1 MVKTSLVLGVLALLP
16 ALGDLQQPSTAKT
29 AVEKAVAQKAVV
41 ISLQRIA
48 TESSDGRAASQRLQA
63 LLQKMTLELAAKQ
76 KELAQPTGPEFQR
89 LAQQSQLDYA
99 NAQRQAQAELRAKVA
114 PIVADVATQHGADMV
129 LNADAVVWTATRLDV
144 TTEVIAKLDTK

>member
-1 MVKTSLVLGVLALLP
+1 MVRTSLVLGVLALLP

-89 LAQQSQLDYA
+89 LAQQSQVDYA
-99 NAQRQAQAELRAKVA
+99 NAQRQAQSDLRAKLA
-114 PIVADVATQHGADMV
+114 PIVAEIAAQRGVDVI
-129 LNADAVVWTATRLDV
+129 LNADTLVWAAPRLDV
-144 TTEVIAKLDTK
+144 TA